1 MKLKLISLGNYMPCC
16 CRNKT
21 H

>member
-1 MKLKLISLGNYMPCC
+1 MKLKLISLEQYKPCC